1 MVKKFTAKVEKKGKK
16 KSPVINMDS
25 PLTKDEFIK
34 KFKKLNGFKE
44 IGSGTYAKV
53 YGSKNCEFVYKIGYY
68 TNAKKDPYLSY
79 LRAIAG
85 SNNPAFPV
93 VRTISLCSFKN
104 PKAKGKEKLNR
115 YSHNFYVVEME
126 KLARFDRSKTSAPY
140 VSLHEELD
148 NHVNFEAYSV
158 TGKSVLTIKEE
169 GLVDEIPQI
178 DEILQLLDRLGE
190 KFKPDWHSDNLM
202 MRQDGQLVITD
213 PVH

>member
-1 MVKKFTAKVEKKGKK
+1 MVKKVTAKVGNKGNK
-16 KSPVINMDS
+16 KSPVIKMDS

-44 IGSGTYAKV
+44 MGSGTYAKV
-53 YGSKNCEFVYKIGYY
+53 YGNKNYPFVYKIGYY
-68 TNAKKDPYLSY
+68 TNAKKDPYLTY
-79 LRAIAG
+79 LRTIAG

-104 PKAKGKEKLNR
+104 SQAKGKEKLNR
-115 YSHNFYVVEME
+115 YTHKFFVVEME

-140 VSLHEELD
+140 VHLYEELD

-158 TGKSVLTIKEE
+158 SGKSVITIKEE
-169 GLVDEIPQI
+169 GRIDEIPQI
-178 DEILQLLDRLGE
+178 DEILQLLERLGE
-190 KFKPDWHSDNLM
+190 KFKPDWHAANLM